1 MCDALESFLERD
13 LLPSSF
19 LSLKL
24 LVTFGTALCDVLEM
38 TNLSGIGNYLETIF
52 TSYVNRKLIPF
63 AQSYVKRKWARKV
76 RAFHRT
82 RAEVSRPMN
91 TGALHSAT

>member
-1 MCDALESFLERD
+1 MCNALASFLERD
-13 LLPSSF
+13 LFPSSF
-19 LSLKL
+19 LSFKS
-24 LVTFGTALCDVLEM
+24 LVTFGTAYCDVLEM

-63 AQSYVKRKWARKV
+63 AQSYVMRKWARKA

-82 RAEVSRPMN
+82 TAEVSRLMN
-91 TGALHSAT
+91 TGVLHSAA